1 MVQNEGMDTL
11 PHSITAFTEEQHS
24 NESAM
29 VALPAIASLPK
40 LILLE
45 PLARDSLPSA
55 TPFSTEKG

>member
-1 MVQNEGMDTL
+1 MVQNEGMDTI
-11 PHSITAFTEEQHS
+11 PHSITALTEEQDS

-45 PLARDSLPSA
+45 PLARHARRGGTRSP
-55 TPFSTEKG
+55 

>member
-11 PHSITAFTEEQHS
+11 PHSITVVPEEQHS

-45 PLARDSLPSA
+45 PLARHARRGGTRSP
-55 TPFSTEKG
+55 